1 MELGSLPEWFTA
13 FAEVTAVCVALFLP
27 QYSAYRDRKASLA
40 RMRRVVGG
48 MLDAL
53 ATDRAHCEAGCDPRQ
68 LQSAQDLELY
78 LRVSFFVLSDAQE
91 IALRGDAERLYRQL
105 VGPDPDLAVVR
116 REIADLRQPQQA
128 GRQSVLQQGRA

>member
-1 MELGSLPEWFTA
+1 M
-13 FAEVTAVCVALFLP
+13 
-27 QYSAYRDRKASLA
+27 
-40 RMRRVVGG
+40 
-48 MLDAL
+48 
-53 ATDRAHCEAGCDPRQ
+53 
-68 LQSAQDLELY
+68 
-78 LRVSFFVLSDAQE
+78 LSDAQE